1 MTTDKN
7 PNYFYS
13 SDDFKELLFL
23 EEHVANIKKELLHL
37 LDQRKDNWLSTFPS
51 YVNSSEQHAWQVFTF
66 SFFTMENTLNQHTCP
81 ITSSII
87 NQIPSLISCD
97 FSRLKKHTHIAPHKG
112 YSKMILRCHLPLL
125 IPNGSTCKIRVGNE
139 TKHWEEGKLLIFD
152 DSYEHEAWN
161 ESDEDRFILMF
172 DIPNP
177 LWKYSA
183 EQIARY
189 KIENLD
195 DPFLLQFASK
205 EEWLSAYEQRK
216 LPIEKINFRTN
227 D

>member
-1 MTTDKN
+1 MLTKKN

-13 SDDFKELLFL
+13 SSDFKQLLFL
-23 EEHVANIKKELLHL
+23 EDSINIIKTELLAL
-37 LDQRKDNWLSTFPS
+37 LSMKNDNWLNTFPS
-51 YVNSSEQHAWQVFTF
+51 YVNSKELEAWQVFTF
-66 SFFTMENTLNQHTCP
+66 SFFKMKNSLNHSFCP
-81 ITSSII
+81 ETSALIEK
-87 NQIPSLISCD
+87 IPGLISCD

-125 IPNGSTCKIRVGNE
+125 IPNGSACKIRVGDE
-139 TKHWEEGKLLIFD
+139 TRHWEEGKLLIFD

-177 LWKYSA
+177 LWGYSA
-183 EQIARY
+183 EQIAHY

>member
-1 MTTDKN
+1 
-7 PNYFYS
+7 
-13 SDDFKELLFL
+13 
-23 EEHVANIKKELLHL
+23 
-37 LDQRKDNWLSTFPS
+37 
-51 YVNSSEQHAWQVFTF
+51 
-66 SFFTMENTLNQHTCP
+66 
-81 ITSSII
+81 
-87 NQIPSLISCD
+87 
-97 FSRLKKHTHIAPHKG
+97 
-112 YSKMILRCHLPLL
+112 MILRCHLPLL
-125 IPNGSTCKIRVGNE
+125 IPNGSACKIRVGDE
-139 TKHWEEGKLLIFD
+139 TRHWEEGKLLIFD

-177 LWKYSA
+177 LWGYSA

-205 EEWLSAYEQRK
+205 EEWLSAYERRK